1 MPGTD
6 EHNDDNDDDKDDND
20 DDEDVEDGSSNICLA
35 WMMMMLKT
43 VQVLFAWH

>member
-35 WMMMMLKT
+35 RMAAT
-43 VQVLFAWH
+43 GPFV